1 MDTPIKSPAQKKM
14 KAYGEEEEMEE
25 TDDVQVVDV
34 RRNGDQQ
41 LPHEVTLQA
50 IASLLDQTLDPE
62 HKLAKELSDDL
73 SRFKT
78 SVREEFRSMGLRV
91 SNIEGVIIR

>member
-14 KAYGEEEEMEE
+14 KAYGGEEEMEE

-50 IASLLDQTLDPE
+50 IASLLDQKLDPV

-78 SVREEFRSMGLRV
+78 SVREEF
-91 SNIEGVIIR
+91 